1 MEFSFSPA
9 AFYAYLTVATIS
21 PIFDT
26 EMRDIHQ
33 SKSADLFTLNVFLMV
48 ANRRSFRAA
57 SVELNVTRSAVSHS
71 VKSLEQRLGVRLFNR
86 TTRSVSLTEAG
97 ERLAAKLRP
106 AMSSITEALQEVD
119 DFRGTPSGTVRI
131 NASDVAIR
139 MVLRPLLA
147 RFRRDYPEVHLDIVT
162 DGRLG
167 DIVAEGFDA
176 GIRLAEAVP
185 QDMIAVRLIDTVR
198 FAAVASPD
206 YLKDRRRPMVPQ
218 DLYHHDCIRFRFES
232 GAIYRWEFE
241 RHGVAETINVTGPLT
256 LTDQMLMVEA
266 AIDGIG
272 IAFVPDFLV
281 TDALRDRRLEHMLD
295 EWCPAFP
302 GVCLYYPGRRHVS
315 SGLRALIDLIQKERR
330 PTMPEATQT
339 RSRPR
344 QPK

>member
-1 MEFSFSPA
+1 MRSP
-9 AFYAYLTVATIS
+9 
-21 PIFDT
+21 
-26 EMRDIHQ
+26 HQ
-33 SKSADLFTLNVFLMV
+33 SRSGDLFTLSVFLAV
-48 ANRRSFRAA
+48 ANHRSFRAA

-97 ERLAAKLRP
+97 ERLAAKLQP
-106 AMSSITEALQEVD
+106 AMSSIAEALQEVD
-119 DFRGTPSGTVRI
+119 DFRGAPSGTVRI

-147 RFRRDYPEVHLDIVT
+147 RFRKDYPEVHLDVVT

-185 QDMIAVRLIDTVR
+185 QDMIAVRLVETVR
-198 FAAVASPD
+198 FAAVASPE
-206 YLKDRRRPMVPQ
+206 YLEARGRPIVPQ
-218 DLYHHDCIRFRFES
+218 DLYQHDCIRFRFES

-241 RHGVAETINVTGPLT
+241 RHGIAETINVTGPLT
-256 LTDQMLMVEA
+256 LTDQVLMVEA
-266 AIDGIG
+266 AIDGVG

-281 TDALRDRRLEHMLD
+281 ADALRERQLERLLD

-315 SGLRALIDLIQKERR
+315 AGLRALINTIQNKRR
-330 PTMPEATQT
+330 PVDPEMKPPD
-339 RSRPR
+339 PR
-344 QPK
+344 QAKAR

>member
-1 MEFSFSPA
+1 MNG
-9 AFYAYLTVATIS
+9 VQ
-21 PIFDT
+21 
-26 EMRDIHQ
+26 Q
-33 SKSADLFTLNVFLMV
+33 SKAGDLFALSVFLAV
-48 ANRRSFRAA
+48 AARRSFQAA
-57 SVELNVTRSAVSHS
+57 AIELNVTRSAVSHS
-71 VKSLEQRLGVRLFNR
+71 VKSFEQRLGVRLFNR

-119 DFRGTPSGTVRI
+119 DFRASPSGTVRI

-139 MVLRPLLA
+139 MILRPILA
-147 RFRRDYPEVHLDIVT
+147 RFRHAYPQVHLDIVT

-185 QDMIAVRLIDTVR
+185 QDMIAVRLVDTVR

-206 YLKDRRRPMVPQ
+206 YLAARGRPTVPQ
-218 DLYHHDCIRFRFES
+218 DLYQHDCIRFRFES

-241 RHGVAETINVTGPLT
+241 RHGIAETINVDGPLT
-256 LTDQMLMVEA
+256 LTDQILMAEA

-281 TDALRDRRLEHMLD
+281 MDAIDDRRLERVLG
-295 EWCPAFP
+295 EWCPSFP

-315 SGLRALIDLIQKERR
+315 SGLRALIDTIRGDGGSK
-330 PTMPEATQT
+330 
-339 RSRPR
+339 SD
-344 QPK
+344 

>member
-1 MEFSFSPA
+1 MK
-9 AFYAYLTVATIS
+9 T
-21 PIFDT
+21 
-26 EMRDIHQ
+26 IHQ
-33 SKSADLFTLNVFLMV
+33 SRSGDLLTLSVFLAV
-48 ANRRSFRAA
+48 ANHRSFRAA

-71 VKSLEQRLGVRLFNR
+71 IKSLEQRLGVRLFNR

-97 ERLAAKLRP
+97 ERLAGKLRP

-131 NASDVAIR
+131 NASDVAVR

-147 RFRRDYPEVHLDIVT
+147 RFHKAYPEVHLDIVT

-185 QDMIAVRLIDTVR
+185 QDMIAVRIIDNVR

-206 YLKDRRRPMVPQ
+206 YLGAHGRPIVPQ
-218 DLYHHDCIRFRFES
+218 DLYQHDCIRFRFES

-241 RHGVAETINVTGPLT
+241 RHGIAETINVAGPLT
-256 LTDQMLMVEA
+256 LTDQVLMVEA

-281 TDALRDRRLEHMLD
+281 AEPLQERKLEQVLD
-295 EWCPAFP
+295 EWCPEFP
-302 GVCLYYPGRRHVS
+302 GLCLYYPGRRHVS
-315 SGLRALIDLIQKERR
+315 SGLRALIETIKTNGRACENLS
-330 PTMPEATQT
+330 P
-339 RSRPR
+339 
-344 QPK
+344 

>member
-1 MEFSFSPA
+1 MK
-9 AFYAYLTVATIS
+9 
-21 PIFDT
+21 
-26 EMRDIHQ
+26 DIHQ
-33 SKSADLFTLNVFLMV
+33 SKSGDLFALSVFLAV
-48 ANRRSFRAA
+48 ANHRSFRVA
-57 SVELNVTRSAVSHS
+57 SVELNVTRSAVSHA

-97 ERLAAKLRP
+97 ERLASKLRP
-106 AMSSITEALQEVD
+106 AMSSIAEALREVD
-119 DFRGTPSGTVRI
+119 DFRGAPSGTVRV

-139 MVLRPLLA
+139 MILRPLLA

-185 QDMIAVRLIDTVR
+185 QDMIVVRLVDTVR
-198 FAAVASPD
+198 FAAVASPE
-206 YLKDRRRPMVPQ
+206 YLKVRGRPIVPQ
-218 DLYHHDCIRFRFES
+218 DLHQHDCIRFRFES

-241 RHGVAETINVTGPLT
+241 RHGIAETMNVTGPLT
-256 LTDQMLMVEA
+256 LTDQILMVEA

-281 TDALRDRRLEHMLD
+281 ADTLRDGRLERVLE

-315 SGLRALIDLIQKERR
+315 SGLRALIETIQNERR
-330 PTMPEATQT
+330 SANPEMK
-339 RSRPR
+339 P
-344 QPK
+344 